1 VTARG
6 YLTGVAFKQALE
18 QRLRSTSRDGKELTR
33 RRQRLVFERFLA
45 RVVLAFGDAATLKG
59 GLVLELRIQRA
70 RTTRDVDLRLSD
82 ASTGLL
88 ARLQKAGHLELGDFM
103 KFEVHPNAN
112 HPELQN
118 EGMKHEGFR
127 FRAECILAKKRYGDV
142 FGVDVVL
149 ENPRLAE
156 PEFIIAPDVLS
167 FAGIAPPRVPL
178 YPVEAHIAEKLHAYT
193 LPRSRPNTR
202 VKDLPDLALLA
213 SIGMLDATRVRAA
226 LSDTFTFR
234 GTHAL
239 PTSTPAPPDT
249 WLQPYMDLAEEDD
262 LPWKTLDAV
271 TTVVR
276 AFLDPV
282 LSGETVLTWEPGT
295 WSWHPRP

>member
-1 VTARG
+1 MTARG
-6 YLTGVAFKQALE
+6 YASAFAFKQALE
-18 QRLRSTSRDGKELTR
+18 QRLRSASRDGEDFIR

-45 RVVLAFGDAATLKG
+45 RVGHIFGDAVTLKG
-59 GLVLELRIQRA
+59 GLVLELRIASARA
-70 RTTRDVDLRLSD
+70 TRDVDLRLTD
-82 ASTGLL
+82 APEGLHS
-88 ARLQKAGHLELGDFM
+88 RLQTAGQLELGDFM
-103 KFEVHPNAN
+103 QFEVRPDAN

-127 FRAECILAKKRYGDV
+127 FRAECQLAEKLYGDV

-149 ENPRLAE
+149 EDRRLEE
-156 PEFIIAPDVLS
+156 PEFIVAPDVLG
-167 FAGIAPPRVPL
+167 FAGVSPPRVRL

-213 SIGMLDATRVRAA
+213 SVGVLEANRIRTA
-226 LSDTFTFR
+226 LSQTFGVR
-234 GTHAL
+234 ETHAI
-239 PTSTPAPPDT
+239 PAATPSPPNA
-249 WLQPYMDLAEEDD
+249 WLEPYATLAARDRLAWRTLEE
-262 LPWKTLDAV
+262 V

-282 LSGETVLTWEPGT
+282 LAGEQELLWEPGS
-295 WSWHPRP
+295 WSWRARN